1 MENKIYVIISFRDKV
16 FSLYWEDGVMY
27 NPRCSYEFD
36 CTEDEF
42 LHLIEDCESVE
53 PRRYYPAMG
62 KLHIETL
69 TLDEWIEIEKWERKN
84 LK

>member
-1 MENKIYVIISFRDKV
+1 MENKIYAIISFRDKV
-16 FSLYWEDGVMY
+16 FSLYWEDGVLY
-27 NPRCSYEFD
+27 NPRCCYEF
-36 CTEDEF
+36 EGRGDEL
-42 LHLIEDCESVE
+42 LHLIEDCVSVE

-69 TLDEWIEIEKWERKN
+69 TLDEWIEIDEWARKN

>member
-1 MENKIYVIISFRDKV
+1 MKNKVYIIISFRDKV
-16 FSLYWEDGVMY
+16 FSLCWEDGVMY
-27 NPRCSYEFD
+27 NPRCCYEFD
-36 CTEDEF
+36 CTEDEL

-69 TLDEWIEIEKWERKN
+69 TLDEWIENDEWLRQN